1 MKVIPRMIAF
11 LACLMSAPAQAQE
24 QAPLAKIVTVTS
36 QKNDIAR
43 QFFGR
48 VVAKE
53 TVDLAFQVGGQLV
66 EIPVIEG
73 ETIERDGL
81 IAKLDVEPFRLA
93 LDQAITQK
101 EQADRT
107 LTRLSKLE
115 GNTVS
120 QVSVDDA
127 QTQADLAEIAVRNAQ
142 RSLRHSELH
151 APFDALVATRNVANF
166 STVDAGTPI
175 VRLHDMSELRIEID
189 VPETLFQQAGRDPDI
204 DLWAKFPSSEEL
216 FPLETR
222 EFNAETSQVGQT
234 FRITLGMAP
243 PENIVVLPGS
253 SVTVTSV
260 IRGNDSRIV
269 IPAAAVVTAND
280 GSTHVMVFEGKDGDA
295 GTVTSVPVKLT
306 PTQNGD
312 TRVLT
317 GLEEGQEIVASGAS
331 RLKTGDSVRRF
342 TGFAN

>member
-1 MKVIPRMIAF
+1 MKNIWKLTAAF
-11 LACLMSAPAQAQE
+11 ILGITSMVQAQDDV
-24 QAPLAKIVTVTS
+24 PLAKIVTVTS
-36 QKNDIAR
+36 QKDDVAR

-73 ETIERDGL
+73 EPIKRDGL
-81 IAKLDVEPFRLA
+81 IAKLDPEPFRLA

-107 LTRLSKLE
+107 LERLTKLE

-120 QVSVDDA
+120 QVTVDDA
-127 QTQADLAEIAVRNAQ
+127 QTQADLADIAVRDAE
-142 RSLRHSELH
+142 RSLRHSELR
-151 APFDALVATRNVANF
+151 APFDALVAKRNVANF
-166 STVDAGTPI
+166 STVSAGTPI

-189 VPETLFQQAGRDPDI
+189 VPETLFQEAGRDPDI
-204 DLWAKFPSSEEL
+204 DLWAKFPASEEQ

-260 IRGNDSRIV
+260 IRGDDTRVV
-269 IPAAAVVTAND
+269 IPASAVVTAND
-280 GSTHVMVFEGKDGDA
+280 GSAHVMVFDGSDQDA
-295 GTVTSVPVKLT
+295 GSVTSVPVKIA
-306 PTQNGD
+306 PTQNGS
-312 TRVLT
+312 TQVLS
-317 GLEEGQEIVASGAS
+317 GLEEGQEIVASGAN
-331 RLKTGDSVRRF
+331 RLSDGDRVRRF

>member
-1 MKVIPRMIAF
+1 MKKL
-11 LACLMSAPAQAQE
+11 LALTAAAIFGTILSAQAQDE
-24 QAPLAKIVTVTS
+24 VPLAKIITVSS

-73 ETIERDGL
+73 EPIERDGL

-93 LDQAITQK
+93 LDQAIAQK
-101 EQADRT
+101 DQADRT
-107 LTRLSKLE
+107 LDRLKKLE

-120 QVSVDDA
+120 EVTVDDA
-127 QTQADLAEIAVRNAQ
+127 QTQADLADIAVRDAE
-142 RSLRHSELH
+142 RSLQHSELR
-151 APFDALVATRNVANF
+151 APFDALVATRNVPNF
-166 STVDAGTPI
+166 STVSAGTPI

-204 DLWAKFPSSEEL
+204 DLWAKFPSSDEQ

-234 FRITLGMAP
+234 FRITLGMTP
-243 PENIVVLPGS
+243 PENLAILPGS

-260 IRGNDSRIV
+260 IRKDDTRIV
-269 IPAAAVVTAND
+269 IPASAVVTGND
-280 GSTHVMVFEGKDGDA
+280 GATHVMVFQPGEDDTGS
-295 GTVTSVPVKLT
+295 VTSIPVEIA
-306 PTQNGD
+306 PTQNGA
-312 TRVLT
+312 TRVLS
-317 GLEEGQEIVASGAS
+317 GLEEGQEIVASGAT
-331 RLKTGDSVRRF
+331 RLKAGDRIRRF